1 MAIRKTPF
9 NGPEIFWPMAAAAIH
24 MMSMTIV
31 IPGLYTY
38 LISLGGDVT
47 QLGWA
52 FAAYPIGAALSYR
65 YLKDSPLGPIQDIK
79 KFPTSDDKKSA
90 TLRSRCK
97 PTTRLT
103 YCFLIIV
110 AIGGNC
116 LYALAPNPVAVV
128 GARILVGIGGGAM
141 VLSHKTVEF
150 STDADDVMVRSRMVM
165 LGACQSFGSI
175 AGIALGLA
183 LCAVPSFTLLNHSI
197 SQPKLCALAM
207 AGLYFL
213 LLPGIWMNFKPI
225 DKLVYDK
232 VDERKGEMDVP
243 PSNYMG
249 FARFGVLVPAI
260 VYDRGQARPTSLPD
274 VFSTAVVLVLSFFLN
289 NMMTGIEVIH
299 GVFCHDE
306 FSWGVMDTTVTYF
319 ALILAGA
326 VGVSLTLSLS
336 DEVPCNRRLFGGLV
350 LTFVTYGVMMQPA
363 TPKEQYIGFLVLTG
377 CCYFICDLALTE
389 IYIDKIGEEDDCR
402 LTSTYKGL
410 LMNWLN
416 STQSFARIIG
426 SIVAGYIY
434 SYYSAQS
441 RIPHRSFALYG
452 CGFAVALLLI
462 VMTIIFYKRF
472 ILRSQEQQIMQ
483 PDKIPLQPQQISCMD
498 ESTP

>member
-1 MAIRKTPF
+1 
-9 NGPEIFWPMAAAAIH
+9 
-24 MMSMTIV
+24 
-31 IPGLYTY
+31 
-38 LISLGGDVT
+38 
-47 QLGWA
+47 
-52 FAAYPIGAALSYR
+52 
-65 YLKDSPLGPIQDIK
+65 
-79 KFPTSDDKKSA
+79 
-90 TLRSRCK
+90 
-97 PTTRLT
+97 
-103 YCFLIIV
+103 
-110 AIGGNC
+110 
-116 LYALAPNPVAVV
+116 
-128 GARILVGIGGGAM
+128 M
-141 VLSHKTVEF
+141 VLSHKSIEF

-165 LGACQSFGSI
+165 LGAMQAVGSI
-175 AGIALGLA
+175 LGIAIGLA
-183 LCAVPSFTLLNHSI
+183 LCAVPSFSLLSHSI
-197 SQPKLCALAM
+197 SQQKLCGLVA
-207 AGLYFL
+207 AGLYVI
-213 LLPGIWMNFKPI
+213 LLPGIWGYFKPI
-225 DKLVYDK
+225 DKDVIDK

-274 VFSTAVVLVLSFFLN
+274 VFSTAVVHVLSFFLN

-306 FSWGVMDTTVTYF
+306 FLWGVTDTTITYL

-326 VGVSLTLSLS
+326 VGVSLSLSLS

-350 LTFVTYGVMMQPA
+350 LTFVTYGVMLQPA

-389 IYIDKIGEEDDCR
+389 IYIDKIGEEDDPR
-402 LTSTYKGL
+402 WTSTMKTL
-410 LMNWLN
+410 QMTWLQ

-426 SIVAGYIY
+426 PIVAGYIY

-441 RIPHRSFALYG
+441 RIPHRSFAIYG

-472 ILRSQEQQIMQ
+472 ILRSQEQQVLSH
-483 PDKIPLQPQQISCMD
+483 DKIPLQPQQISCMD
-498 ESTP
+498 ESQP